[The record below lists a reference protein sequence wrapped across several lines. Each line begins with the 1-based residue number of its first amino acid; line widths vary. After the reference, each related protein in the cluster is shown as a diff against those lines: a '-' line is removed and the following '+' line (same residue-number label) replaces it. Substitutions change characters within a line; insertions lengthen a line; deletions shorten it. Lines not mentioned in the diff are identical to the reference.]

1 MAVTQSR
8 NKREG
13 KYISRWCY
21 NPGIKGFNKKTNQY
35 TYKIRAGAHFEL
47 VKVKHD
53 KMGVVLIRK
62 VRKEYQ

>member
-1 MAVTQSR
+1 LKVTQSR

-35 TYKIRAGAHFEL
+35 TYNIRAGAHFDL
-47 VKVKHD
+47 VKVKHAQL
-53 KMGVVLIRK
+53 GIVLLRK
-62 VRKEYQ
+62 VRKEFE